1 MHFTPA
7 ADNVFCPKQSR
18 YAFHGNVA
26 RPPAAL
32 QLCLRSIEGNS
43 TTSAQ
48 WCGGFLVRF
57 DTFFILFALHKE
69 SVLLLCFTSL
79 LCFLELVQFAQSAHM
94 LIQVTDS

>member
-7 ADNVFCPKQSR
+7 PDNVFCPKQSR

-32 QLCLRSIEGNS
+32 QLCLKSIEGNS

-48 WCGGFLVRF
+48 WSAMVDFCC
-57 DTFFILFALHKE
+57 
-69 SVLLLCFTSL
+69 VLICFPYCLLCTKNQFFSCVSL
-79 LCFLELVQFAQSAHM
+79 PFCAFWN
-94 LIQVTDS
+94 